1 MAKKCPPGK
10 YYCFDEKKC
19 KKIPR
24 GYRIG
29 ARGYLARERE
39 DDNET
44 KKNGNGSSNENG
56 NGGNGAG
63 NGNGGSGG
71 NGGGNGGGGMGEAV
85 VYEGSNPRI
94 PRKKGQPAKSKKH
107 SDLYTDEDP
116 KGTIHGLGFKNVA
129 KAKASVSKI
138 RSSSRSHAHKIQA
151 AVAMEQRAREM
162 GKSSEAA
169 VYRKYINSMKKK
181 TKSMKEALEPVG
193 NIAKRLGER
202 MKQNDKVK
210 KPFIQEPG
218 GEKKP
223 VKEGL
228 YNHSDV
234 GLITNAVV
242 ELEDGLKTL
251 GVITYDSVDQ
261 LMQGISK
268 RNNISPT
275 LLHNQFKAKHLTIPD
290 DWAIRYRMN
299 KRKGI
304 EEAKKMTKKQ
314 MKKRDEIADAI
325 STREMNKRYGDKN
338 VKYAI
343 ATKLAMKEEET
354 DKYNVSE
361 EGLRAWFGKSSGTT
375 KSGRKVRGW
384 VQVGGKYDGKPCARQ
399 PGQKSTPKCVSS
411 SKRRSMSD
419 KERDSAA
426 RRKRAADPNQPNKSG
441 AAKPTNV
448 STDPKKKMKE
458 NYFNRNKVIE
468 EKKETPKN
476 VKKIAKELD
485 AAVKMHTSQAKR
497 LRSAGISEGNKGT
510 ANLSKSHPEAVK
522 KLERSIEKFAGKR
535 VPGGKMGVKK
545 EEYVNE
551 KKMVKVKLNPKTKIG
566 VKVTDIGPGGKE
578 VVRKDTMNEAKDKKG
593 KGSGSKDACY
603 HKVKSRYSVWPS
615 AYASGALVKCRKV
628 GAANWGNKS
637 KNEGFSPMQVAA
649 LEEAGMID
657 IKEGQKCWK
666 GYEKKG
672 TKMMFGKRYNNCV
685 KKKKTRKEEVELI
698 NEIEYDSN
706 LGNKMNQQGRENTA
720 KSQQNQQPK
729 KKTAYRSVEVVTG
742 KNGEN
747 IKKGSSQDVS
757 VGSKKEVASRGI
769 LGKAKYVMTGEEYA
783 PVIEGVMTLMRKKK
797 EEKKKSKPSV
807 STYVSQRKS
816 DAGNKAAKI
825 MRDKEQRKYVGFL
838 PANEEKDL
846 TNESKTRLVKNGHTY
861 KVILTWRGKTY
872 MIQMFVPSVSR
883 PTRQQVEK
891 EVQKVYPDAK
901 LMSFLPKDLEPGE
914 PTVMVGE
921 NFIERRA
928 EQEKKRQAANKAIQN
943 TRDPE
948 ADKKAADARKDPDLK
963 KLDQTQGEEYVI
975 EDDMKGMSVKS
986 GHKRSTKSGA
996 GMTAKGVA
1004 AYRRRN
1010 PGSKLKTAVTGKV
1023 KKGSK
1028 DAKRRKS
1035 YCARSAGQMKKFP
1048 KAAKD
1053 PNSRLRQARRRWK
1066 C

>member
-10 YYCFDEKKC
+10 YYCFTDKKC
-19 KKIPR
+19 KKIPY

-29 ARGYLARERE
+29 ARGYLARDTKD

-44 KKNGNGSSNENG
+44 KKNGNGSSNGNG
-56 NGGNGAG
+56 NGGNGSG
-63 NGNGGSGG
+63 NGNGGNGG
-71 NGGGNGGGGMGEAV
+71 NGGGDGGGGMGESI
-85 VYEGSNPRI
+85 VYETSNPRI

-138 RSSSRSHAHKIQA
+138 RNSSRSHAHKIQA

-162 GKSSEAA
+162 GKTSEAA
-169 VYRKYINSMKKK
+169 VYRKYINAMKKK
-181 TKSMKEALEPVG
+181 TKKM
-193 NIAKRLGER
+193 N
-202 MKQNDKVK
+202 
-210 KPFIQEPG
+210 
-218 GEKKP
+218 
-223 VKEGL
+223 EGMD
-228 YNHSDV
+228 NHPEFA
-234 GLITNAVV
+234 LITVAVD
-242 ELEDGLKTL
+242 ELEKGLMDL
-251 GVITYDSVDQ
+251 EGITYDSVDK
-261 LMQGISK
+261 LMQGIAK
-268 RNNISPT
+268 RNNITPT
-275 LLHNQFKAKHLTIPD
+275 LLHNQFKSKHFTIPD

-299 KRKGI
+299 KMKGI
-304 EEAKKMTKKQ
+304 EEATMTPAQKRKDTMLKKKYDKSD
-314 MKKRDEIADAI
+314 MKK
-325 STREMNKRYGDKN
+325 SMQKQYG
-338 VKYAI
+338 
-343 ATKLAMKEEET
+343 EEEGKKVYFAT
-354 DKYNVSE
+354 IRKQAMEGVAVIPAAANIASKVIPVVSAGIGALGTVMQIKKNRGKDFRKQKFLKRQLKEPTQRTGGQNFDTKGLDTSRVDNNKSIIPKKGQVMQDEYKYNVSE
-361 EGLRAWFGKSSGTT
+361 EGLRDWFGKSSGTT

-411 SKRRSMSD
+411 SKRRSMS
-419 KERDSAA
+419 KSERDSAA
-426 RRKRAADPNQPNKSG
+426 RRKRAADPNQPQKSG

-458 NYFNRNKVIE
+458 SFV
-468 EKKETPKN
+468 
-476 VKKIAKELD
+476 
-485 AAVKMHTSQAKR
+485 
-497 LRSAGISEGNKGT
+497 
-510 ANLSKSHPEAVK
+510 
-522 KLERSIEKFAGKR
+522 
-535 VPGGKMGVKK
+535 
-545 EEYVNE
+545 
-551 KKMVKVKLNPKTKIG
+551 
-566 VKVTDIGPGGKE
+566 
-578 VVRKDTMNEAKDKKG
+578 NEAKDKKG
-593 KGSGSKDACY
+593 KGSGTKDACY

-649 LEEAGMID
+649 LEAAGMVE

-685 KKKKTRKEEVELI
+685 KKKSTKEEVEYT
-698 NEIEYDSN
+698 N
-706 LGNKMNQQGRENTA
+706 
-720 KSQQNQQPK
+720 
-729 KKTAYRSVEVVTG
+729 
-742 KNGEN
+742 
-747 IKKGSSQDVS
+747 
-757 VGSKKEVASRGI
+757 
-769 LGKAKYVMTGEEYA
+769 
-783 PVIEGVMTLMRKKK
+783 EGVMALMKKK

-807 STYVSQRKS
+807 SKYVSQR
-816 DAGNKAAKI
+816 DAGKLAKKV
-825 MRDKEQRKYVGFL
+825 MAKKDQEKVNFL
-838 PANEEKDL
+838 EPEE

-861 KVILTWRGKTY
+861 KVVLTWRGKTY
-872 MIQMFVPSVSR
+872 MVQMFVPSVSR
-883 PTRQQVEK
+883 PTRQQIEK
-891 EVQKVYPDAK
+891 EVQKLYPDAK
-901 LMSFLPKDLEPGE
+901 VLLFLPKDLEPGE
-914 PTVMVGE
+914 PTVMMGEEKRDEYGDIVGGPKISE
-921 NFIERRA
+921 K
-928 EQEKKRQAANKAIQN
+928 EKKKNLAKN
-943 TRDPE
+943 E
-948 ADKKAADARKDPDLK
+948 KDEDH
-963 KLDQTQGEEYVI
+963 TTTTSEEYVA

-986 GHKRSTKSGA
+986 GHKRPTEKGA